1 MIIKDDYLS
10 DVALLQMFLHCFPYE
25 KLLLTNLHPRV
36 FLHNIFQDGLVRNS
50 SSVVTILRR
59 KVNKKSHRLLFKTTK
74 QKKVAAVL
82 RVCTHLNSFDDD
94 TIHSVLSACK
104 VGNRNFFSG
113 SDASPRRNRPFH
125 LLGFGLLVLVAV
137 LQPVAERSKTQV
149 QWSGSFL

>member
-59 KVNKKSHRLLFKTTK
+59 KVNKKSHRLLFKNNKTK
-74 QKKVAAVL
+74 KGGCCVESL
-82 RVCTHLNSFDDD
+82 HT
-94 TIHSVLSACK
+94 
-104 VGNRNFFSG
+104 
-113 SDASPRRNRPFH
+113 P
-125 LLGFGLLVLVAV
+125 
-137 LQPVAERSKTQV
+137 E
-149 QWSGSFL
+149 